1 MYKFNPSDMSEKVGL
16 EQNIFSTGTQRKEV
30 KEKDKRSK
38 TSKVKHTIFQYFN
51 ISILVK
57 IILIKKYLILE
68 HAIDSI
74 GN

>member
-1 MYKFNPSDMSEKVGL
+1 MSEKVGL

>member
-51 ISILVK
+51 ISILIK

>member
-1 MYKFNPSDMSEKVGL
+1 MYKFNPSDISEKVGL
-16 EQNIFSTGTQRKEV
+16 EQNIFDTGTQHKEV

-57 IILIKKYLILE
+57 IILIEKYLILE

>member
-1 MYKFNPSDMSEKVGL
+1 MSEKVGL

-51 ISILVK
+51 ISILIK